1 MYPRRAELEQEA
13 DCVEPLKQLGRYME
27 DGHVLFDMILEAQ
40 LVAKGDGYAALVL
53 PGIERLT
60 AAEGAFLRRYVAGGG
75 KVVFAGTTGDLDVD
89 GTPHAAGLLAD
100 WRSGVPAGVQYL
112 GKRTWGPE
120 KVALRP
126 EQEVLVYPVA
136 QRDALGRQFLKGLND
151 LLGAA
156 WLETD
161 APWFVRVRAW
171 QPDGI
176 EALVLHWVNYRQ
188 DESSDIEVP
197 QPVGPLQVS
206 LAVPDGQR
214 VERVEWLYPEREEA
228 VVLPHHRRAGR
239 VDFKVPSLIVYG
251 LSVVYLD

>member
-1 MYPRRAELEQEA
+1 M
-13 DCVEPLKQLGRYME
+13 K
-27 DGHVLFDMILEAQ
+27 
-40 LVAKGDGYAALVL
+40 
-53 PGIERLT
+53 
-60 AAEGAFLRRYVAGGG
+60 
-75 KVVFAGTTGDLDVD
+75 
-89 GTPHAAGLLAD
+89 
-100 WRSGVPAGVQYL
+100 
-112 GKRTWGPE
+112 
-120 KVALRP
+120 
-126 EQEVLVYPVA
+126 
-136 QRDALGRQFLKGLND
+136 D

-176 EALVLHWVNYRQ
+176 EAVVLHWVNYRQ

-197 QPVGPLQVS
+197 QPVGPLQVR
-206 LAVPDGQR
+206 LAVPDEQR

-239 VDFKVPSLIVYG
+239 VYFEVPSLIVYG

>member
-1 MYPRRAELEQEA
+1 M
-13 DCVEPLKQLGRYME
+13 
-27 DGHVLFDMILEAQ
+27 
-40 LVAKGDGYAALVL
+40 
-53 PGIERLT
+53 
-60 AAEGAFLRRYVAGGG
+60 
-75 KVVFAGTTGDLDVD
+75 D

-136 QRDALGRQFLKGLND
+136 QRDALGRQFL
-151 LLGAA
+151 
-156 WLETD
+156 
-161 APWFVRVRAW
+161 
-171 QPDGI
+171 
-176 EALVLHWVNYRQ
+176 YRQ
-188 DESSDIEVP
+188 DENSDIEVP

-206 LAVPDGQR
+206 LVVPDGQR

-239 VDFKVPSLIVYG
+239 VDFEVPSLIVYG